1 MINLNSQNLSLLYST
16 AKTWLTSSERWEI
29 KTCRKNIIF
38 QTDISSSANGHGQ
51 LFDSYKTPLGRH
63 YIRAKIGDHHKE
75 NAVFIRRRFTGE
87 YFAPALKKKYPERD
101 WILTRIMWLSGLEK
115 GFNRLGNVD
124 TMKRFIYIHGTP
136 DSVEMGKT
144 GSKGCIRMKN
154 SDIVNLFGL
163 IQVGTTVNLIL

>member
-16 AKTWLTSSERWEI
+16 SNTWLTSSERWQI
-29 KTCRKNIIF
+29 KKCVKSTIF
-38 QTDISSSANGHGQ
+38 QTDISSSAKGHGQ

-63 YIRAKIGDHHKE
+63 NIRAKIGDHHKE
-75 NAVFIRRRFTGE
+75 NAVFVRRRFTGE
-87 YFAPALKKKYPERD
+87 YFAPELKKKYPERD
-101 WILTRIMWLSGLEK
+101 WILTRIMWLSGLER
-115 GFNRLGNVD
+115 GFNRLGKVD

-136 DSVEMGKT
+136 DSVEMGKR

-154 SDIVNLFGL
+154 SDIVKLFDL

>member
-1 MINLNSQNLSLLYST
+1 MTTKIYISVAEQMLKLFHNDKTIKQYKIST
-16 AKTWLTSSERWEI
+16 ASL
-29 KTCRKNIIF
+29 
-38 QTDISSSANGHGQ
+38 GVGQ
-51 LFDSYKTPLGRH
+51 KKDSNKTPLGNH
-63 YIRAKIGDHHKE
+63 IIRAKIGDKLPKF
-75 NAVFIRRRFTGE
+75 AVLKGRRFTDKIWSRE
-87 YFAPALKKKYPERD
+87 LDSVSDNVD